1 MRFLAFC
8 SSGLFIVTALL
19 GFFYE
24 MPLWCIQLALC
35 SVVHSVGLYL
45 LQIFVAQAAQKE
57 VNMSQFNKSNGDC
70 NYRIRLTM
78 YYFQL
83 YSHRIGQVG
92 KEEVAMLL

>member
-1 MRFLAFC
+1 
-8 SSGLFIVTALL
+8 
-19 GFFYE
+19 
-24 MPLWCIQLALC
+24 
-35 SVVHSVGLYL
+35 
-45 LQIFVAQAAQKE
+45 
-57 VNMSQFNKSNGDC
+57 MSQFNKSNGDC